1 MNLSK
6 HSLSGKTSLMETHIQ
21 KRYPDG
27 EHGYYYQ
34 QIYIQCSLIL
44 SRPINQVTIHAPSP
58 VTRLE
63 YRLVM
68 IISPVLHK

>member
-1 MNLSK
+1 
-6 HSLSGKTSLMETHIQ
+6 METYVQ

-34 QIYIQCSLIL
+34 QIYMQCSLITHLTFL

-63 YRLVM
+63 CRLVL
-68 IISPVLHK
+68 IRPPVLYKSLNDLQS